1 MTKAEARPERKAR
14 KRRPRQRR
22 HRARPTPRWLLKRED
37 LDEIAK
43 RRCLMVLEVLSG
55 AKPVTEVIAAMK
67 LSRGTY
73 YQLEERAMRAMLRAL
88 SPTAG
93 PDGTETA
100 ALDEAL
106 ARVKELE
113 AKVGRM
119 EQEKRRTDRLVY
131 VMERLVKPGP
141 VVTEGRGR
149 PRKRRGSHSTSRTPP
164 GTASSLGSTRPPR
177 STSDGEAVASTPTL
191 AGADGR

>member
-1 MTKAEARPERKAR
+1 MTKAESAPVGKKRAR
-14 KRRPRQRR
+14 KRR

-43 RRCLMVLEVLSG
+43 RRCLMVLQVLSG
-55 AKPVTEVIAAMK
+55 AKPVTEVIAEMK

-73 YQLEERAMRAMLRAL
+73 YQLEERAMLAMLRAL

-131 VMERLVKPGP
+131 VMNRLVKPGP

-149 PRKRRGSHSTSRTPP
+149 PRKRRGPPPSNTST
-164 GTASSLGSTRPPR
+164 GTGSSPGSTRPPT
-177 STSDGEAVASTPTL
+177 STSGGGTVASTPTP
-191 AGADGR
+191 AGADAR

>member
-1 MTKAEARPERKAR
+1 MTKSETGPAAKVRKRKA
-14 KRRPRQRR
+14 RQRR

-37 LDEIAK
+37 LDEVAK
-43 RRCLMVLEVLSG
+43 RRCLMVLQVLSG
-55 AKPVTEVIAAMK
+55 AKPVTEVIGEMK

-73 YQLEERAMRAMLRAL
+73 YQLEERAMRGMLRAL

-149 PRKRRGSHSTSRTPP
+149 PRKRRGHSTSNTST
-164 GTASSLGSTRPPR
+164 GTASSPGSTRPPT
-177 STSDGEAVASTPTL
+177 STSVGAAVASPPTP
-191 AGADGR
+191 AGADAR

>member
-1 MTKAEARPERKAR
+1 MTNAESAPVGKKKAR
-14 KRRPRQRR
+14 RRR

-43 RRCLMVLEVLSG
+43 RRCLMVLQVLSG
-55 AKPVTEVIAAMK
+55 AKPVTEVIAEMK

-73 YQLEERAMRAMLRAL
+73 YQLEERAMLAMLRAL

-113 AKVGRM
+113 AKVKRM

-131 VMERLVKPGP
+131 VMEKLVKPGP
-141 VVTEGRGR
+141 VVIEGRGR
-149 PRKRRGSHSTSRTPP
+149 PRRRRGSQSTSIVTT
-164 GTASSLGSTRPPR
+164 GTASSPGSMRPPT
-177 STSDGEAVASTPTL
+177 STSGSAAAASTLTP
-191 AGADGR
+191 AGADAR